1 MNSLVMVRHG
11 QSRWNAVN
19 RFTGWVDVTLSTR
32 GLVEAQEC
40 GDKLK
45 DTQFDVAFTSEL
57 IRAQQTLFTI
67 LSRQNK
73 TGIVVHTSNKDP
85 LALTSNYMTQEDI
98 PIYETHKLNE
108 RHYGLLQGLDKAEV
122 KLKYGEEQVINWR
135 RGYKSKPPE
144 GESLEDV
151 FKRAVPYF
159 KSVIMPFV
167 SSGKN
172 VIVSGHGNS
181 LRAIVKYIENIT
193 DEQIVNLDL
202 PTGEVIH
209 YEFDAGQV
217 SKRSGELSFERKVYW
232 TPWVQR
238 DTLTENQPTK

>member
-1 MNSLVMVRHG
+1 
-11 QSRWNAVN
+11 
-19 RFTGWVDVTLSTR
+19 
-32 GLVEAQEC
+32 
-40 GDKLK
+40 
-45 DTQFDVAFTSEL
+45 
-57 IRAQQTLFTI
+57 
-67 LSRQNK
+67 
-73 TGIVVHTSNKDP
+73 
-85 LALTSNYMTQEDI
+85 MTQEDI